1 MRKIYLNVTMRVI
14 VDTDINDVDE
24 IMKHVDCYPTG
35 DDANV
40 MVVFHE
46 VQSYSV
52 VDVK

>member
-1 MRKIYLNVTMRVI
+1 MNKICLNVTMRVI

-24 IMKHVDCYPTG
+24 IMDYVDCYATG

-40 MVVFHE
+40 MVVEHE

-52 VDVK
+52 IDAK

>member
-1 MRKIYLNVTMRVI
+1 MSKIYLDVKMRVI

-24 IMKHVDCYPTG
+24 IMEYVDCYADG

-40 MVVFHE
+40 MVLEHE

-52 VDVK
+52 VDAK

>member
-1 MRKIYLNVTMRVI
+1 MNKIYLNVTMRVI

-24 IMKHVDCYPTG
+24 IMDYVDCYATG

-40 MVVFHE
+40 MVIEHE

-52 VDVK
+52 EDAK

>member
-1 MRKIYLNVTMRVI
+1 MSKIYLEVKMRVI

-24 IMKHVDCYPTG
+24 IMDYVDCYATG

-40 MVVFHE
+40 MVLEHE

-52 VDVK
+52 EDAK

>member
-1 MRKIYLNVTMRVI
+1 MNKIYLNVTMRVI

-24 IMKHVDCYPTG
+24 IMDYVDCYATG

-40 MVVFHE
+40 MVVEHE

-52 VDVK
+52 EDAK